1 MTQSIIILKNSGNT
15 GASPN
20 SSDLDYGEVA
30 INYADGKLFYKDS
43 SDVVQSFTSDPGTV
57 KSVDVSGGNT
67 GLITTGGPITD
78 IGTITLGGT
87 LAITAG
93 GTGANT
99 ATDAINALLPVQA
112 NNVGKL
118 LSTNGTTIAW
128 VIVQYSDIAGTPD
141 LANVALT
148 GMLGDLENVN
158 FAVQPVN
165 NQVLTYNALTGKWI
179 AANTQQVQYLNQIG
193 DVYAPFPIAEGT
205 VLVYDS
211 SNSRWQSTTVLDQQT
226 MDGGTY

>member
-1 MTQSIIILKNSGNT
+1 MAQSIIILKNSGEA
-15 GASPN
+15 GKVPVPA
-20 SSDLDYGEVA
+20 DLDYGEVA
-30 INYADGKLFYKDS
+30 INYADGKLYYVDS
-43 SDVVQSFTSDPGTV
+43 NTVVQSFTSDPGTV

-87 LAITAG
+87 LAISAG

-118 LSTNGTTIAW
+118 LSTNGSTIAW
-128 VIVQYSDIAGTPD
+128 VIVQYSDIAGTPN
-141 LANVALT
+141 LANVALS
-148 GMLGDLENVN
+148 GMLGDLVNVN
-158 FAVQPVN
+158 FAIQPLN
-165 NQVLTYNALTGKWI
+165 NQVLTYNALSGQWI
-179 AANTQQVQYLNQIG
+179 SANTQLPQYLNQIG
-193 DVYAPFPIAEGT
+193 DVYAPFPTSNGT

-211 SNSRWQSTTVLDQQT
+211 MNSRWQSTTVLDQQT